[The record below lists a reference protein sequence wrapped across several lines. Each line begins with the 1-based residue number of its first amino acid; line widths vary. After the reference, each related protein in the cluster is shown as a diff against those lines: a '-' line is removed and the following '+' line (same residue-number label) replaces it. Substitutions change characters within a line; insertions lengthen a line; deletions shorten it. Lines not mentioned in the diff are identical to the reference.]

1 AGVVGGAGFVRRQQ
15 PLADPLIDLGLFR
28 SPRFSASLAT
38 YTLATF
44 VAFGAFVFIGQYLQ
58 LVLRLSPWQAGL
70 WTTPFAA
77 AFIVGS
83 ILTPVITRRL
93 SQVAVMLGGLVVAA
107 VGFVMLTEVKSSSGL
122 PMLVTGFVVYSL
134 GLAPVF
140 TLATDLIIGSA
151 PPERAGAAS
160 AISETGS
167 EFGGALGIAVL
178 GSLGTAIYRSKI
190 GSASPIG
197 IPAEALDAA
206 RNTLGAAV

>member
-77 AFIVGS
+77 AFIIGS
-83 ILTPVITRRL
+83 MVTPPIARRVNHAAL
-93 SQVAVMLGGLVVAA
+93 MTAGLVIAA
-107 VGFVMLTEVKSSSGL
+107 GGFGTLAQIGGSRQLAILVPGFVMYALWLL
-122 PMLVTGFVVYSL
+122 PGFA
-134 GLAPVF
+134 LA
-140 TLATDLIIGSA
+140 S
-151 PPERAGAAS
+151 R
-160 AISETGS
+160 
-167 EFGGALGIAVL
+167 
-178 GSLGTAIYRSKI
+178 
-190 GSASPIG
+190 
-197 IPAEALDAA
+197 
-206 RNTLGAAV
+206 